1 MIKNNDVCE
10 ETTPFLEAVKWA
22 DLVIDFSGDIWGDN
36 ANFLG
41 NDRFEVG
48 LIKDLVAQ
56 NLGKPT
62 AMLAGTPGPFSNS
75 ETLDLAKKVYAQF
88 DLVTNRESISA
99 ELQEKQGFDISKT
112 VSLACPAFLFLPE
125 KSTNVVKLLQQE
137 RLLPQQR
144 EKPVVGFILCGW
156 NFEQGP
162 FDRWPR
168 DDSDYIKFA
177 ESIEFISEKLNAQVY
192 LMSHSNG
199 FEVPPSPF
207 HLKQG
212 RDYPI
217 MKQLQAVVE
226 KRGIAKDVICLDGI
240 YDVWQT
246 KTIIGTFDML
256 VSGRIHAAVAGLSQS
271 VPTVIVDYGHKP
283 KAHKLMGFAAVVGI
297 TEYVATPANNNDL
310 NEKIEACWNH
320 CQEIRS
326 FLDHQIPE
334 VKKLSREN
342 FTRLQS
348 IL

>member
-1 MIKNNDVCE
+1 M
-10 ETTPFLEAVKWA
+10 
-22 DLVIDFSGDIWGDN
+22 
-36 ANFLG
+36 
-41 NDRFEVG
+41 
-48 LIKDLVAQ
+48 
-56 NLGKPT
+56 
-62 AMLAGTPGPFSNS
+62 
-75 ETLDLAKKVYAQF
+75 
-88 DLVTNRESISA
+88 
-99 ELQEKQGFDISKT
+99 
-112 VSLACPAFLFLPE
+112 
-125 KSTNVVKLLQQE
+125 
-137 RLLPQQR
+137 
-144 EKPVVGFILCGW
+144 
-156 NFEQGP
+156 
-162 FDRWPR
+162 
-168 DDSDYIKFA
+168 
-177 ESIEFISEKLNAQVY
+177 
-192 LMSHSNG
+192 
-199 FEVPPSPF
+199 
-207 HLKQG
+207 
-212 RDYPI
+212 
-217 MKQLQAVVE
+217 
-226 KRGIAKDVICLDGI
+226 DGI